1 MTDNTTDVLNQI
13 TVTTS
18 TLAEYLP
25 NVSDYLLTD
34 SGQTDFDSFEKIVK
48 RKTFR
53 EICKK
58 MGYDPLDTDSNIFQ
72 KIKES
77 DRGNNLRDRIH
88 YDIISEICLANGLL
102 DLAQIYSNKADS
114 VPLEF
119 YVDSDGDGIEES
131 EREVVKTISFGR

>member
-1 MTDNTTDVLNQI
+1 MAESFDGPLKNIEVNST
-13 TVTTS
+13 

-25 NVSDYLLTD
+25 NITDYLLTD
-34 SGQTDFDSFEKIVK
+34 AGQANFDSFEKIVK

-58 MGYDPLDTDSNIFQ
+58 MGYDPLDVDADLYQ

-77 DRGNNLRDRIH
+77 DRTNNIRDRVH
-88 YDIISEICLANGLL
+88 YDIVSEILLSNGLL

-114 VPLEF
+114 IPLEF
-119 YVDSDGDGIEES
+119 YIDEDGDGIEES
-131 EREVVKTISFGR
+131 ERTVVKTKTFGR